1 MKGGNKMDS
10 EEKIYKDLQRHLD
23 KQPVGY
29 PETKSGAEIR
39 ILKRLFTPEE
49 ARLALYL
56 TYKPETAIQVYGLA
70 KGMEMS
76 LRDIEKMLDRMMRK
90 GAIGHIEKEGADY
103 FHTIPFIV
111 GMFEHQLNNLSPEF
125 LADVEKFTT
134 DRAFGLE
141 FLSSEVPQ
149 MRTIPVGKSI
159 PVNHYVTTYD
169 HLTDIIGGTDGPIV
183 MHECICRKMAGMKGE
198 PCKKTSRLE
207 TCMALG
213 DMARNSIRMGKGRVV
228 SREEALDIAGQNEND
243 GLVLQPSN
251 TQKVDFVCACCG
263 CCCGMLRVH
272 KMLPKPVDFWSSD
285 YYASVNSEN
294 CTGCGVC
301 IERCQ
306 VNALSFDEHLGIPTI
321 NLDRCIGCGNCV
333 SSCPSAAIFLL
344 QKDKTVVPP
353 LDTQGL
359 YDTIMANKK
368 GKLGKIKLAA
378 RLILK
383 R

>member
-1 MKGGNKMDS
+1 MDT
-10 EEKIYKDLQRHLD
+10 EEKIYRDLQKHLD

-49 ARLALYL
+49 ARLAMNL
-56 TYKPETAIQVYGLA
+56 TYKPSTAIQVYESA
-70 KGMEMS
+70 KGIEMS
-76 LRDIEKMLDRMMRK
+76 LREIEAMLDRMTRK
-90 GAIGHIEKEGADY
+90 GAIGYIEKEGISH

-111 GMFEHQLNNLSPEF
+111 GMFELQLYKLTPDF
-125 LADVEKFTT
+125 LADVEKFTA
-134 DRAFGLE
+134 DKAFGLE

-169 HLTDIIGGTDGPIV
+169 HLTDIISGTDGPIV
-183 MHECICRKMAGMKGE
+183 MHQCICRKIAGMKGD

-207 TCMALG
+207 TCTALG

-228 SREEALDIAGQNEND
+228 SKEEALDIAGKNESD

-272 KMLPKPVDFWSSD
+272 KMLPKPINFWSSD
-285 YYASVNSEN
+285 YFASVNRDS
-294 CTGCGVC
+294 CTNCGVC
-301 IERCQ
+301 EERCQ
-306 VNALSFDEHLGIPTI
+306 VNALCLDELGIPTI

-333 SSCPSAAIFLL
+333 SSCPSAAISLL
-344 QKDKTVVPP
+344 KKDKSVVPP

-368 GKLGKIKLAA
+368 GKFGKMKLAA
-378 RLILK
+378 HLILK

>member
-1 MKGGNKMDS
+1 MDS